1 MQHNTVQENSHAQLV
16 YRKLV
21 CIIAIPYETDR
32 IKVRYL
38 PKITKANHKQNLT
51 IKQKITNV
59 VLPYRTPYEGKDCN
73 HLDA

>member
-21 CIIAIPYETDR
+21 CIIAIPHETDC
-32 IKVRYL
+32 IKARYL

-59 VLPYRTPYEGKDCN
+59 VLPYRTSNEGK
-73 HLDA
+73 

>member
-59 VLPYRTPYEGKDCN
+59 VLPY
-73 HLDA
+73 